1 MIAATR
7 RNLLLQSTFR
17 ASFAL
22 RMLMC
27 GFCQQSVLDCQS
39 GNRNIRTTILVNEV
53 VMNYRNIHSWS
64 VNVDRRI
71 ALALRKDPKLLG
83 VFERRLRSKMA
94 TTRSDA
100 AVGDDDWEWYVILT
114 LWSPLQVIKLLEDS
128 SEQATRLRK
137 TSPLLSLLSDPER
150 RQLLSPNFL
159 TE

>member
-1 MIAATR
+1 
-7 RNLLLQSTFR
+7 
-17 ASFAL
+17 
-22 RMLMC
+22 MC

-53 VMNYRNIHSWS
+53 VMNYGNIHSWS

-83 VFERRLRSKMA
+83 VFERRLRSKLA
-94 TTRSDA
+94 TARSTA

-137 TSPLLSLLSDPER
+137 TSPLLSLLSDSER
-150 RQLLSPNFL
+150 RQLLSLNFL
-159 TE
+159 AE

>member
-1 MIAATR
+1 MW
-7 RNLLLQSTFR
+7 
-17 ASFAL
+17 
-22 RMLMC
+22 
-27 GFCQQSVLDCQS
+27 GFGQQSVLDCQS

-71 ALALRKDPKLLG
+71 ALALRRDPKLLA

-94 TTRSDA
+94 TARSA
-100 AVGDDDWEWYVILT
+100 AVGTDDWEWDVILT

-137 TSPLLSLLSDPER
+137 TSPLLSLLSDSER
-150 RQLLSPNFL
+150 RQLLSLNFL
-159 TE
+159 SE

>member
-1 MIAATR
+1 
-7 RNLLLQSTFR
+7 
-17 ASFAL
+17 
-22 RMLMC
+22 
-27 GFCQQSVLDCQS
+27 
-39 GNRNIRTTILVNEV
+39 
-53 VMNYRNIHSWS
+53 MNDENIHSWS

-71 ALALRKDPKLLG
+71 ALALRKDPGLLG

-94 TTRSDA
+94 TARSA
-100 AVGDDDWEWYVILT
+100 AAAGNDDWEWYVILT

-150 RQLLSPNFL
+150 RQLLGPNFL